1 VPSLSLACL
10 SSKGCGVKLV
20 VTPIGPKSLPRKFQ
34 PFHTSVM
41 VGEMELSFGQ
51 SGVCMCRGAQS
62 HQCLPRS
69 SETKTMEKGSA
80 GNIDPYLLRRVLRPY
95 FHQDSYDLLRK
106 NCNSFSDVLLGILVG
121 ERVSKEYRFLEDLA
135 LSMDR
140 NMFGLVRK
148 LSNGAYVPNPEA
160 ASYSSA
166 GLILELKDRRF
177 S

>member
-1 VPSLSLACL
+1 
-10 SSKGCGVKLV
+10 
-20 VTPIGPKSLPRKFQ
+20 
-34 PFHTSVM
+34 M
-41 VGEMELSFGQ
+41 VGERELSFGQ

-69 SETKTMEKGSA
+69 AETKVVDKGA
-80 GNIDPYLLRRVLRPY
+80 IANIDPYLLRRALRPY

-121 ERVSKEYRFLEDLA
+121 ERLSKEYKFLEDLA
-135 LSMDR
+135 LSMDK
-140 NMFGLVRK
+140 NMFGVVRK
-148 LSNGAYVPNPEA
+148 LSNGTYEPNPLA

-166 GLILELKDRRF
+166 ALIIELKDRSF